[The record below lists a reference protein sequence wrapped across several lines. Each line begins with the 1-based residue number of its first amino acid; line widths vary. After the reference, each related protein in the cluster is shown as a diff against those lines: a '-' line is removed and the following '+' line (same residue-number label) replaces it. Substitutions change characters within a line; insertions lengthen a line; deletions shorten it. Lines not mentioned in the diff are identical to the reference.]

1 MSRVGEEWRDP
12 DNYGLLLFQEY
23 RLAVDALA
31 SHRPLTREAIMR
43 IERAEREMEEYL
55 RAL

>member
-1 MSRVGEEWRDP
+1 MSKVGEEWRDP

-31 SHRPLTREAIMR
+31 SSRSLSREAVRR
-43 IERAEREMEEYL
+43 IEKAEREMEEYL